1 MSGRRDLHDT
11 SERELP
17 RGTRLLDRYVILDRY
32 DGGGMATI
40 YRAEDE
46 RLSRVVVAK
55 VLRTT
60 LVEGSGSTSGRALYH
75 ATYTHFLDEAR
86 ALSKLQH
93 PSTLRIYDFGYVGD
107 ASTPTE
113 ERSPFHISE
122 FLSGGNLEQRVR
134 AEGTLSPLAAADVL
148 DAVAGALGEAHGY
161 GIVHRDVKPSN
172 ILFAEVGAKRFPKI
186 ADFGIAR
193 TPVPTAEAAKTGRTP
208 STPLTLCSPRWA
220 APEQLSSGV
229 ESATTD
235 VYSLGLVAH
244 FMLTGRPA
252 FDSARIRETYL
263 PRIFDDDFATRAIR
277 ASGLP
282 TPLEEV
288 ILACLRVSPAQ
299 RFHSPAAFATAFRA
313 AAATLDGGPPPP
325 RATAA
330 PREPQPPASAGPTS
344 AGGTGPVTMSLV
356 PEVADLAF
364 AGGGTETRVRLSFQP
379 TSSRV
384 NVRNLSGFVVRD
396 GARPSTAV
404 LLDRDATLTFMTSS
418 QAVRLV
424 ARLAFGERTADGT
437 VFLVDG
443 QPVLIPFSTARQA
456 VALYVTSAAGH
467 TPQVVIVGRT

>member
-1 MSGRRDLHDT
+1 MSGRRDPHDA

-46 RLSRVVVAK
+46 RLARIVVAK

-75 ATYTHFLDEAR
+75 ATYTHFLEEAR

-107 ASTPTE
+107 ASTPPE

-122 FLSGGNLEQRVR
+122 FLSGGNLEQQVR
-134 AEGTLSPLAAADVL
+134 AEGPLTPLAAADVL
-148 DAVAGALGEAHGY
+148 EAVAGALGEAHAY

-172 ILFAEVGAKRFPKI
+172 ILFAEVGTKRYPKI

-193 TPVPTAEAAKTGRTP
+193 TPVRAGAAPGAAP
-208 STPLTLCSPRWA
+208 TPLTLCSPRWA

-244 FMLTGRPA
+244 FMLAGRPA
-252 FDSARIRETYL
+252 FDSPRIRETYL
-263 PRIFDDDFATRAIR
+263 PRIYDDDFATRAIR

-282 TPLEEV
+282 TALEDV

-299 RFHSPAAFATAFRA
+299 RFHSPAAFAAAFRA
-313 AAATLDGGPPPP
+313 AAAPSEAGPPPP
-325 RATAA
+325 SAVGA
-330 PREPQPPASAGPTS
+330 PREPRPSADAGPASTRGA
-344 AGGTGPVTMSLV
+344 GPVTMSLV
-356 PEVADLAF
+356 AEIADLAF
-364 AGGGTETRVRLSFQP
+364 AAGGAETRVRLSFQP
-379 TSSRV
+379 TSVRV
-384 NVRNLSGFVVRD
+384 NVRSLSGFVVRD
-396 GARPSTAV
+396 DARPSTAV
-404 LLDRDATLTFMTSS
+404 LLDRDATLTFVTSS

-424 ARLAFGERTADGT
+424 ARLAFGERTAEGT
-437 VFLVDG
+437 VFLVEEE
-443 QPVLIPFSTARQA
+443 PVLIPFSTARQA
-456 VALYVTSAAGH
+456 VALYVTRAAGH
-467 TPQVVIVGRT
+467 APQVVIVGRA

>member
-1 MSGRRDLHDT
+1 MSGRRDPHDP
-11 SERELP
+11 SERDLP

-93 PSTLRIYDFGYVGD
+93 PSTLRIYDFGYVD
-107 ASTPTE
+107 PSAPPE
-113 ERSPFHISE
+113 ERSPFHIAE

-134 AEGTLSPLAAADVL
+134 AEGPLTPLAAADVL
-148 DAVAGALGEAHGY
+148 DAVAGALGEAHAY

-172 ILFAEVGAKRFPKI
+172 ILFAEVGQKRYPKI

-193 TPVPTAEAAKTGRTP
+193 TPVPTGGAAGAP

-244 FMLTGRPA
+244 FMLAGRPA
-252 FDSARIRETYL
+252 FDSPRIRETYL
-263 PRIFDDDFATRAIR
+263 PRIYDDDFATRAIR

-282 TPLEEV
+282 APLEGV

-299 RFHSPAAFATAFRA
+299 RFHSPAAFAAAFRA
-313 AAATLDGGPPPP
+313 AAAPAEAGPPPP
-325 RATAA
+325 SAAAA
-330 PREPQPPASAGPTS
+330 PRDVRPSADAGPTS
-344 AGGTGPVTMSLV
+344 TRGAGPVTMTVV

-364 AGGGTETRVRLSFQP
+364 AAGGAETRVRLSFQP
-379 TSSRV
+379 TSARV

-396 GARPSTAV
+396 DARPSTAV

-424 ARLAFGERTADGT
+424 ARLAFGERTAEGT
-437 VFLVDG
+437 VFLVEEE
-443 QPVLIPFSTARQA
+443 PVLIPFSTARQA
-456 VALYVTSAAGH
+456 VALYVTRAAGH
-467 TPQVVIVGRT
+467 APQVVIVGRA